1 MSSRSNSN
9 VGFGS
14 NSIYQSPNQ
23 DDEKDSLLGE
33 TASTATSVYVPG
45 SYNAVN
51 AFRIFFYPAL
61 GGLLFGYDIG
71 ATSSVVS
78 QLEDSDYAGVSWYSV
93 VSDSSLLQGVIT
105 SMMMGGALLGS
116 LTCFKVADALGRRRS
131 LIFGSLLYFIGALVE
146 YISGNSDWDAALG
159 ITVLL
164 LGRTIYGYACGFVMH
179 GAPAYIGEMAPP
191 DIRGFLVSMKEVF
204 IVLGM
209 VLGYSVGYAYSTT
222 SGGWA
227 TVYGLAAPMAVIMGI
242 GMYFLPYSAR
252 WLALQGRINEAKAS
266 LRFVIPELPTVE
278 IEAIRDLAVKAA
290 QQRADAELRGGGLA
304 EDWRMFMSPGI
315 KPALVAGVGLVIFQ
329 QITGQ
334 PSVLY
339 YAVTIFEDIGLDTS
353 ASIIIALFKLVAT
366 SITTFT
372 VDKYGR
378 KLLLQVGCTSMFIA
392 LLVLTVS
399 FMFSYMSDDDCNEVT
414 TSSSCSS
421 YSSCSWDDDDCTCSD
436 DTDDCSCCGSTF
448 TSQKVVI
455 MLSLFLYIGG
465 YQIGYGPIS
474 WLMISEIFPLEVR
487 GKAVS
492 IAVVMNFF
500 WNMTMTLIF
509 PSELE
514 YLGASLT
521 FAIYAIIMS
530 GGLYF
535 IHTSVPETKGMTL
548 EEIEAYFLA
557 SSNVGDANL
566 ARTTAVAH
574 QRERSGSGR
583 SNTSGSGGY
592 QSFSETTRKKNNDP
606 LL

>member
-1 MSSRSNSN
+1 MSSRSNS
-9 VGFGS
+9 VAGLSSS
-14 NSIYQSPNQ
+14 NNHYHASNP
-23 DDEKDSLLGE
+23 DDEKESLLGGE
-33 TASTATSVYVPG
+33 GSTTSVYIPG
-45 SYNAVN
+45 SYSAFN
-51 AFRIFFYPAL
+51 AFRIFFFPAL

-78 QLEDSDYAGVSWYSV
+78 QLEDSDYAGVEWYSV
-93 VSDSSLLQGVIT
+93 VANSSLLQGVIT

-131 LIFGSLLYFIGALVE
+131 LLLGSMLYFVGAVIE
-146 YISGNSDWDAALG
+146 YISGNSSWDAAWG

-164 LGRTIYGYACGFVMH
+164 IGRAVYGYACGFAMH

-222 SGGWA
+222 AGGWA
-227 TVYGLAAPMAVIMGI
+227 SVYGWATPVALGMGM
-242 GMYFLPYSAR
+242 GMYFLPFSAR

-266 LRFVIPELPTVE
+266 LRFVIPELPMAE

-290 QQRADAELRGGGLA
+290 QQRADAELRGGGFA

-315 KPALVAGVGLVIFQ
+315 YPALVAGVGLVIFQ

-392 LLVLTVS
+392 LIILTIS
-399 FMFSYMSDDDCNEVT
+399 FMFTYMSEDECNT
-414 TSSSCSS
+414 ITSSSSCSS
-421 YSSCSWDDDDCTCSD
+421 YSSCSWSDDDCACSD
-436 DTDDCSCCGSTF
+436 DTDDCTCCGSEF
-448 TSQKVVI
+448 TAQKVVI

-514 YLGASLT
+514 YFGASLT
-521 FAIYAIIMS
+521 FGIYALIMMS
-530 GGLYF
+530 GLYF
-535 IHTSVPETKGMTL
+535 LHTSVPETKGMTL

-557 SSNVGDANL
+557 SSNVGDTNL
-566 ARTTAVAH
+566 ARSTTAN
-574 QRERSGSGR
+574 QRERSESVKSTASGGS
-583 SNTSGSGGY
+583 GY
-592 QSFSETTRKKNNDP
+592 QSFNDTTRRKNNDP
-606 LL
+606 ML